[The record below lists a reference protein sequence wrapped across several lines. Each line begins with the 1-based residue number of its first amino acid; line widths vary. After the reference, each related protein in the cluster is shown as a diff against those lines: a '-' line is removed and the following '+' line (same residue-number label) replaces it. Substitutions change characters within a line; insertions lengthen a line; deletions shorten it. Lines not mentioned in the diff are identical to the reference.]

1 MTVPRRLVPFVLLLA
16 AALGVAAGLNLYAL
30 FTGG

>member
-1 MTVPRRLVPFVLLLA
+1 MTVPRRLVPVLVVVAGL
-16 AALGVAAGLNLYAL
+16 LGVAAGSRLYAL